1 MWNIYDNNGQILA
14 IIIKHDFDKPGISF
28 CTPDDF
34 SQQMAYMH
42 HPKGHVIAPHTHNEV
57 RREVLF
63 TKEVLV
69 IKKGR
74 LRCDFYS
81 DEQEYIKSVEIEA
94 GDVILLASGGHGFV
108 CLEETEMY
116 EIKQGPYA
124 GDKDKT
130 RFSPVSEEEI
140 KIISE

>member
-1 MWNIYDNNGQILA
+1 MWNIYDNDNNVLA
-14 IIIKHDFDKPGISF
+14 IVIRNDFSREGITF
-28 CTPDDF
+28 CTPNDY

-42 HPKGHVIAPHTHNEV
+42 HPAGHVIQAHVHNEV
-57 RREVLF
+57 RREVLY

-69 IKKGR
+69 IKKGH
-74 LRCDFYS
+74 LRCDFYTDS
-81 DEQEYIKSVEIEA
+81 CEYVKSIELFS

-124 GDKDKT
+124 GEQDKT
-130 RFSPVSEEEI
+130 RFDGVIEDKI
-140 KIISE
+140 KVEWE

>member
-1 MWNIYDNNGQILA
+1 MNTLY
-14 IIIKHDFDKPGISF
+14 
-28 CTPDDF
+28 
-34 SQQMAYMH
+34 
-42 HPKGHVIAPHTHNEV
+42 
-57 RREVLF
+57 

-69 IKKGR
+69 IRKGR

-81 DEQEYIKSVEIEA
+81 DDQVYIKSIELVT

-124 GDKDKT
+124 GEMDKT
-130 RFSPVSEEEI
+130 RFEAVDDGNLIMVRELQ
-140 KIISE
+140 